1 MQETLFILRG
11 LTFSKNYSKMY
22 KLKHLLVACAL
33 LSSASV
39 LKAQY
44 LMDMI
49 DTTKT
54 SGQDLIALVKK
65 FNHVRLSG
73 YIQPQFQVAESE
85 GSKSFAGGDFAAGV
99 DNRFML
105 RRSRIKVDYGVFTT
119 DKMPKVQFVFQFDAT
134 ERAVAARDMWG
145 RFFENKYNCFSLV
158 TGMFARP
165 FGYEINLSSGD
176 RESPERGRM
185 SQILMKT
192 ERDLGAMVVF
202 SPQKRDHPL
211 RRIEASLG
219 VFNGQ
224 GLTATA
230 DYDKYKD
237 IIGRIQLKNYPVSK
251 SATLSVGGSIL
262 SGGIKQSNKTIYK
275 MDSKIGG
282 FVNYTDST
290 KIGRRAARTYLGLDA
305 QLKIKTHIGTTE
317 FRAEYI
323 TGTQTATSTS
333 SETPATLPTEALY
346 TRPFDGAY
354 FYVLQGFGKKHQI
367 GLKYDWYNPNTSV
380 FTTPLTGAPRLTAA
394 DVKYSTFGFG
404 YIFYVNDNFKTVLWY
419 DIIQNE
425 KNALTGVT
433 EDLKDNVFTC
443 RLQYRF

>member
-1 MQETLFILRG
+1 
-11 LTFSKNYSKMY
+11 MY
-22 KLKHLLVACAL
+22 KLKHLLVAFML
-33 LSSASV
+33 LFSASIV
-39 LKAQY
+39 KAQY

-54 SGQDLIALVKK
+54 SGQDLIAVVKK
-65 FNHVRLSG
+65 FNHIRMSG

-85 GSKSFAGGDFAAGV
+85 GAKSFGGGDFSSGV
-99 DNRFML
+99 NNRFML
-105 RRSRIKVDYGVFTT
+105 RRSRIKLDYGVFAA
-119 DKMPKVQFVFQFDAT
+119 DKMPRLQLAFQFDAT
-134 ERAVAARDMWG
+134 ERGVAARDMWG

-202 SPQKRDHPL
+202 TPQKKDHPL
-211 RRIEASLG
+211 HRVEASLG

-224 GLTATA
+224 GLVSTT

-237 IIGRIQLKNYPVSK
+237 IIGRIQLKNYPLSK
-251 SATLSVGGSIL
+251 TATLSIGGSVL
-262 SGGIKQSNKTIYK
+262 SGGIRQSNKTIFTT
-275 MDSKIGG
+275 DSKTLD
-282 FVNYTDST
+282 FVATTDSL
-290 KIGRRAARTYLGLDA
+290 KIGSKAQRMYFGADA
-305 QLKIKTHIGTTE
+305 QLKIKTDMGTTE

-323 TGTQTATSTS
+323 AGTQSATSAS
-333 SETPATLPTEALY
+333 SETPATLPSESLY
-346 TRPFDGAY
+346 SRPFNGAY

-367 GLKYDWYNPNTSV
+367 GLKYDWYDPNTAVTSSDIKSS
-380 FTTPLTGAPRLTAA
+380 TKLTSA
-394 DVKYSTFGFG
+394 DIRYSTLGFG
-404 YIFYVNDNFKTVLWY
+404 YIFYVHENLKAVFWY
-419 DIIQNE
+419 DIVKNE
-425 KNALTGVT
+425 NTQLTGFTGDV
-433 EDLKDNVFTC
+433 KDNVFTC

>member
-1 MQETLFILRG
+1 
-11 LTFSKNYSKMY
+11 MY
-22 KLKHLLVACAL
+22 KLKSLLVAVTL
-33 LSSASV
+33 LFSASIA
-39 LKAQY
+39 KAQY

-54 SGQDLIALVKK
+54 SGQDLIAVVKK

-73 YIQPQFQVAESE
+73 YIQPQFQVAESD
-85 GSKSFAGGDFAAGV
+85 GAKSFGGGDFSAGV

-105 RRSRIKVDYGVFTT
+105 RRSRIKVDYGVFAAN
-119 DKMPKVQFVFQFDAT
+119 KMPRVQLAFQFDAT
-134 ERAVAARDMWG
+134 ERGVAARDMWG

-202 SPQKRDHPL
+202 SPQKKDHPL
-211 RRIEASLG
+211 HRIEASLG

-224 GLTATA
+224 GLASTT

-237 IIGRIQLKNYPVSK
+237 LIGRVQLKNYPLSK
-251 SATLSVGGSIL
+251 TATLSIGGSVL
-262 SGGIKQSNKTIYK
+262 SGGIRQSNKTIFK
-275 MDSKIGG
+275 TDGKTLDFVATTDSLKIG
-282 FVNYTDST
+282 S
-290 KIGRRAARTYLGLDA
+290 KAQRTYLGADA
-305 QLKIKTHIGTTE
+305 QLKIKTTIGTTE
-317 FRAEYI
+317 FRAEFI
-323 TGTQTATSTS
+323 AGTQSATSTT
-333 SETPATLPTEALY
+333 SETPATLPTESLY
-346 TRPFDGAY
+346 SRPFNGAY

-367 GLKYDWYNPNTSV
+367 GLKYDWYDPNTQV
-380 FTTPLTGAPRLTAA
+380 VGADIKTGTKLTGA
-394 DVKYSTFGFG
+394 DVRYSTLGFG
-404 YIFYVNDNFKTVLWY
+404 YIFYVHENLKTVLWY

-425 KNALTGVT
+425 KTGLTGLA
-433 EDLKDNVFTC
+433 EDIKDNLFTC